1 MLPGTMLLGCC
12 ISKNQSA
19 TGREMICSMQQ
30 RVEKTKNSLIKCTP
44 EKILSSKQKNNKQGV

>member
-30 RVEKTKNSLIKCTP
+30 RVEKRKNSLINRTP

>member
-1 MLPGTMLLGCC
+1 MLLGCC

-30 RVEKTKNSLIKCTP
+30 RVEKRKNSLIKCTP